1 MILHLIITN
10 IYIYKM
16 EKNCL
21 LTRLKG
27 VADNSNLPIFGEF
40 KVLIT
45 KERYYD
51 NEFNVQRIINNFSNP
66 EVPVTYS
73 LSNGAVFT
81 TDNNGII
88 GTSQIT
94 LTPVTNKAYGI
105 YNPNK
110 YAVLTISDK
119 YNASVIVGDDALPGF
134 DNFSELRYNKLQVFG
149 VGAYFKGD
157 IESLK
162 DWNSIVY
169 PRFDLSDKAVG
180 NLCYMPRKTMY
191 CYARGAKT
199 FTWQSVDSRIGPDA
213 YALALNNVILTPE
226 EIDRYLIDTAEC
238 AWGQSTNF
246 RTGDFTEINVGS
258 TTGVYIPGSNAVKT
272 AISNLYSSMRP
283 NIGDTPRVSG
293 SYFQKIRIAGI
304 DMSTVIQD

>member
-1 MILHLIITN
+1 
-10 IYIYKM
+10 M

-40 KVLIT
+40 KVLLT
-45 KERYYD
+45 RERIY
-51 NEFNVQRIINNFSNP
+51 NNQFNVQQIIGAFSNP

-81 TDNNGII
+81 TGNNDII
-88 GTSQIT
+88 GTSQVT
-94 LTPVTNKAYGI
+94 LTPNTNKAYGI

-110 YAVLTISDK
+110 YTVLTISDK
-119 YNASVIVGDDALPGF
+119 YNASVIIGDDVLPGF
-134 DNFSELRYNKLQVFG
+134 DDFSELKYNKLQVFIP
-149 VGAYFKGD
+149 GAYFKGNIENMKNWDD
-157 IESLK
+157 I
-162 DWNSIVY
+162 IY
-169 PRFDLSDKAVG
+169 PRFDLSDKATG

-191 CYARGAKT
+191 CYCRGART
-199 FTWQSVDSRIGPDA
+199 FTWQSVNSRIGPDA
-213 YALALNNVILTPE
+213 YALALNGVILTPE

-238 AWGQSTNF
+238 AWGQSTNY
-246 RTGDFTEINVGS
+246 RTNDYAKINISS
-258 TTGVYIPGSNAVKT
+258 TTGVYTPGSNAVKN

-283 NIGDTPRVSG
+283 NIGDTAKVSG
-293 SYFQKIRIAGI
+293 SYFQQIRIAGI

>member
-1 MILHLIITN
+1 
-10 IYIYKM
+10 M

-27 VADNSNLPIFGEF
+27 VADNPNLPVFGEF
-40 KVLIT
+40 KVLLT
-45 KERYYD
+45 RERYYAD
-51 NEFNVQRIINNFSNP
+51 DFNAQTGIDIFLNP

-81 TDNNGII
+81 VNNQDII

-94 LTPVTNKAYGI
+94 LTPDTHIAYGI

-119 YNASVIVGDDALPGF
+119 YNASVIIGDDALPGF
-134 DNFSELRYNKLQVFG
+134 DDFSDLKYNKLQAFTP
-149 VGAYFKGD
+149 GAHFKGNIED
-157 IESLK
+157 IK
-162 DWNSIVY
+162 NWDDIIY
-169 PRFDLSDKAVG
+169 PRFDLSDKATG

-191 CYARGAKT
+191 CYCRGART
-199 FTWQSVDSRIGPDA
+199 FTWQSVDSRIGSNA
-213 YALALNNVILTPE
+213 YALALNSAILTPE

-238 AWGQSTNF
+238 AWGQSTNH
-246 RTGDFTEINVGS
+246 RTGDYAEIYLGS
-258 TTGVYIPGSNAVKT
+258 TTGVYTPGSNAVKI

-283 NIGDTPRVSG
+283 NIGDNAKVSG
-293 SYFQKIRIAGI
+293 SYFQKIVIAGT
-304 DMSTVIQD
+304 DMSTVI